1 MPCSTCR
8 INGHNTGTCNI
19 PPIIEATNIF
29 NKYIDDSEDYD
40 ITTIPHFTKD
50 IVKYL
55 HSIYTDGFVG
65 NDPQYP
71 RNMILTI
78 SHNGSLQSFVQ
89 IDINLVRDED
99 QSEQLIF
106 KKPDGV
112 EYAITYTK
120 NIEQG
125 RHKYNQWMTHYFI
138 PNCYGV
144 GVLTDSE
151 VTKFISRHIADH
163 FRRRRWRMVAVPAVL
178 PVSPVGSPPGSPT
191 TVAAVLP
198 VSPVGSPPAATT
210 HQPRPVAQLR
220 PRPRRLPLSIQP
232 APAQPQ
238 QPPPAP
244 AAQPRPAPSLQRRI
258 SIARRQMTAALQIA
272 QESDLTALRAD
283 AIAQYAERQNGRG
296 AVTLREEAITLR
308 TIAEIHREDANL
320 LRNALNVLREN
331 APPHVQPTVNRPP
344 PVELCSLQDK
354 VIDVDG
360 CPICMNDF
368 GNTDKSILRCGHQIC
383 ITCLLTNIEVL
394 SKNQK
399 KYHCECPICRGAY
412 YNLK

>member
-8 INGHNTGTCNI
+8 FYGHNAGTCNI
-19 PPIIEATNIF
+19 PSIIEATNIF
-29 NKYIDDSEDYD
+29 NKYINDAEDYD
-40 ITTIPHFTKD
+40 INNKPLFIKD

-71 RNMILTI
+71 RNIIFPI

-99 QSEQLIF
+99 QPEQRIF

-112 EYAITYTK
+112 DDAITYTI

-144 GVLTDSE
+144 GVLTDRK
-151 VTKFISRHIADH
+151 VTQLISHNIVEH
-163 FRRRRWRMVAVPAVL
+163 FRRRSWRLRQEAMMVAAEVVPVVPAVQ

-191 TVAAVLP
+191 TVAAV
-198 VSPVGSPPAATT
+198 VSPPGSPPAAA
-210 HQPRPVAQLR
+210 QPRQVAQLR
-220 PRPRRLPLSIQP
+220 PRQLPPSIQP
-232 APAQPQ
+232 APA
-238 QPPPAP
+238 
-244 AAQPRPAPSLQRRI
+244 APSLQRRI
-258 SIARRQMTAALQIA
+258 SIARRQMTAAIQVA
-272 QESDLTALRAD
+272 QESDLAALRAD
-283 AIAQYAERQNGRG
+283 AIAQHAERQNETG
-296 AVTLREEAITLR
+296 AVTLREEAVTLR
-308 TIAEIHREDANL
+308 AIADLHREDANL

-331 APPHVQPTVNRPP
+331 IPPPVQSTVNRPP
-344 PVELCSLQDK
+344 PVELCSLQEQ
-354 VIDVDG
+354 VIDIDN
-360 CPICMNDF
+360 CPVCMNEF
-368 GNTDKSILRCGHQIC
+368 GNTNKAILRCGHQIC
-383 ITCLLTNIEVL
+383 VTCILMNIEFIFQ
-394 SKNQK
+394 NQK